1 VAYDDARGIVTGSGL
16 PSGAALSRATRRFR
30 TRRNEGTIPRELWG
44 SLYRNGPGLFDLGG
58 LRKAYLL
65 DDHGL
70 VQRLSFADG
79 TVHTP
84 RAQKIYRGGTGSV
97 RCDPGRA
104 TSSAAQSRGRGS
116 NS

>member
-1 VAYDDARGIVTGSGL
+1 MTTLGELSQDPG
-16 PSGAALSRATRRFR
+16 SRAAPRSLVLLGVSERGGC
-30 TRRNEGTIPRELWG
+30 NEGTIPRELWG

-84 RAQKIYRGGTGSV
+84 KA
-97 RCDPGRA
+97 
-104 TSSAAQSRGRGS
+104 
-116 NS
+116 